1 VHVRASFCVGQWG
14 GIFDVDLKIG
24 KGSLGSDICLGYQG
38 PREEL
43 ELQRRRSK
51 LDSRRWF

>member
-1 VHVRASFCVGQWG
+1 VRASAWE
-14 GIFDVDLKIG
+14 IDVQIG
-24 KGSLGSDICLGYQG
+24 KGSLGSDVCLGFEG

-43 ELQRRRSK
+43 EDRRRREK